1 MITKTGKQLMV
12 ETYKNYN
19 IISGTVD
26 NKNPKS
32 LYLNISAWGD
42 PINGGIENYDN
53 VINHINKNIKSEL
66 FNKLDSTLFQVNRTI
81 VDFDMRVSGIEYGKR
96 SYMSCEITLFQ
107 NNSFKLQEKI
117 IQDNIDTILNDVMNN
132 VLDNNIYFKFYKK
145 KK

>member
-1 MITKTGKQLMV
+1 MITKCGKQLAIKKD
-12 ETYKNYN
+12 KNFN

-32 LYLNISAWGD
+32 FYLNISSWAE
-42 PINGGIENYDN
+42 PLIEGELDYTK
-53 VINHINKNIKSEL
+53 VIRELNKSIKKDIY
-66 FNKLDSTLFQVNRTI
+66 NNLDSKLFHVNRTI

-107 NNSFKLQEKI
+107 KFNFKLQEKKI
-117 IQDNIDTILNDVMNN
+117 ERSLDSTLGCITELLNNS
-132 VLDNNIYFKFYKK
+132 IYFDFNKK